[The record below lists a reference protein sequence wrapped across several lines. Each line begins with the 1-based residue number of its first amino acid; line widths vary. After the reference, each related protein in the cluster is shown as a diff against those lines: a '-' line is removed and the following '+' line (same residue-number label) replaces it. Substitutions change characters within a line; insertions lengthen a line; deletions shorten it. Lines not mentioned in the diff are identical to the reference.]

1 MSDYV
6 NVPDTALVLEIAIG
20 APVATNT
27 VTLAKW
33 RGRMAGRA
41 AVTLP
46 IVAGLLLEAPGTV
59 FVPDPP
65 PETGELYKGFMVT
78 KALLFPLQQGH
89 VKYLM
94 GASDQLKALHNLIL
108 SCLGH
113 DAKAMLENNTLYIDN
128 KLHIASDSKVHHLL
142 KALHQI
148 CSTREGSTPEES
160 LANLQDDIINL
171 KMGDLTFSPYM
182 ELVKAQCD
190 AVRATGVIISE
201 AQEVVYAVRGLEGVF
216 LPIKDALVRAA
227 AIAGT
232 GLPATRAAFR
242 AAVVRIEPTVGNEG
256 SAFSAKVDNK
266 SKRPNKA
273 EKEDRGGE
281 EKTYRGEEKIAFDAG
296 FKKGAKKGDARVKT
310 AEEELTARSR
320 SSRQP
325 SRRRREVPTRQ
336 RRLPGPRSPRGGRD
350 PCRPARRGRTF
361 PSTNVAR
368 LTRALLANPSAAPT
382 PRASRAKPSA
392 APSPRASRTH
402 GPATTPTTTM
412 TTTGENMGAGE
423 KKGENKGA
431 RERERER
438 E

>member
-1 MSDYV
+1 
-6 NVPDTALVLEIAIG
+6 
-20 APVATNT
+20 
-27 VTLAKW
+27 
-33 RGRMAGRA
+33 MAGRA

-310 AEEELTARSR
+310 AEEELTASKLKIAELEAALAKATGGADKAKEAARAKE
-320 SSRQP
+320 P
-325 SRRRREVPTRQ
+325 AGRQ
-336 RRLPGPRSPRGGRD
+336 RSLPAGAQGKNIPLNERRAVDKGFTSQSERRAYAAGLESQAERRAFAAGVED
-350 PCRPARRGRTF
+350 PW
-361 PSTNVAR
+361 PSDDFDDDDDDYR
-368 LTRALLANPSAAPT
+368 
-382 PRASRAKPSA
+382 
-392 APSPRASRTH
+392 
-402 GPATTPTTTM
+402 
-412 TTTGENMGAGE
+412 
-423 KKGENKGA
+423 
-431 RERERER
+431 
-438 E
+438 